1 MSSPPRLVVLCGP
14 TASGKTALA
23 MRLAEQLPCEIVSAD
38 SRQVYRQMDIGTAK
52 PSPAERRLVPHYLID
67 VVRPDQAFN
76 ASDYAALAHAAVK
89 TISQQQKLPLVVG
102 GTGLYLQVLTAGL
115 LDIPGADETLRGE
128 LQRYELQ
135 HGPGSLHRRLQ
146 KVDPRMAERLQPRD
160 QVRIIRALEVHAL
173 TGKTLSGL
181 QLQHRFAEK
190 PYRPL
195 WLGLNVERNQLYRVI
210 EERVER
216 MFADGL
222 VEEVKALLAS
232 GYQRELKAFK
242 TIGYRE
248 VIQYL
253 CGELSLEDAVNNVK
267 INTRRYAKRQMTWFR
282 KNPAIL
288 WVDSCREFAKITELM
303 K

>member
-1 MSSPPRLVVLCGP
+1 
-14 TASGKTALA
+14 
-23 MRLAEQLPCEIVSAD
+23 MRLAEKFPCEIVSAD
-38 SRQVYRQMDIGTAK
+38 SRQVYREMDIGTAK
-52 PSPAERRLVPHYLID
+52 PSPAERGLVPHHLID
-67 VVRPDQAFN
+67 VVRPDQDFS
-76 ASDYAALAHAAVK
+76 ASDYAELAHAAVK
-89 TISQQQKLPLVVG
+89 SISQRQKLPLVVG

-115 LDIPGADETLRGE
+115 LDIPGADETLRKE
-128 LQRYELQ
+128 LQRHELQ

-146 KVDPRMAERLQPRD
+146 QVDPQMAARLQPRD

-181 QLQHRFAEK
+181 QSQHRFAEK
-190 PYRPL
+190 PYRPF
-195 WLGLNVERNQLYRVI
+195 WLGVNVERDELYRVI
-210 EERVER
+210 EQRVER

-222 VEEVKALLAS
+222 VEEVRALLAR

-248 VIQYL
+248 VIQVL
-253 CGELSLEDAVNNVK
+253 DGELTLEDAVNNVK

-303 K
+303 KCSA